1 MLVSGDTVRGQ
12 FCEEDARASSSDV
25 SINYLSYSQF
35 DCEPIVLPVSSLA
48 LRVQETTQK
57 RECVV
62 QFPLVIVGLVTRDVR
77 ATSNGRPLRTRVFH
91 VTGLN
96 LGRVRLSRRAVVE
109 EVASHDEQVAGDS
122 QGSFTVNVAE
132 P

>member
-1 MLVSGDTVRGQ
+1 MFTSYAYCCQ
-12 FCEEDARASSSDV
+12 FG
-25 SINYLSYSQF
+25 
-35 DCEPIVLPVSSLA
+35 VL
-48 LRVQETTQK
+48 
-57 RECVV
+57 C
-62 QFPLVIVGLVTRDVR
+62 D
-77 ATSNGRPLRTRVFH
+77 

-122 QGSFTVNVAE
+122 QGAFTVNVAE